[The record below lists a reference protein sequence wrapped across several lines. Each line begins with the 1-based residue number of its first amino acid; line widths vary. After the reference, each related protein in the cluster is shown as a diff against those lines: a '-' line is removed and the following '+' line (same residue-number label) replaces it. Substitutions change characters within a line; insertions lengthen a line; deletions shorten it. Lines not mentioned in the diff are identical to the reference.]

1 MDYAENLRRSPVF
14 RGTFDPSIDHGDSA
28 STLPR
33 GGDSPVEIHLRP
45 ARHDVHDFKLDH
57 LPSHAAAPFDRF
69 DAHEKAVPD
78 ADVPVLCEKQVTII
92 VLLARVC
99 TVYDATPKTF
109 VANVLRLH
117 RLGIIDSIAFLAD
130 LGLLPTSPLAS
141 SPRPTDFIEPWDSD
155 PRGLHLIPQTLN
167 MSRYARDFDEV
178 CLLGQGGFGQV
189 FKARHKL
196 DGICYAIKQVNFVN
210 KGFQSP
216 LVQNVLREV
225 HCLARCD
232 HPNVNRYY
240 SAWLEPT
247 WVPMGQPSAFPATA
261 ASAAAA
267 TKPHAS
273 SGGGVSL
280 SSIEAKHE
288 NRQLIEDIRRFVD
301 DLQSSDSDVLSM
313 SSASTAPSFVAS
325 DSSSVD
331 FSFDHSTSRQSNF
344 SDLPMY
350 HSTGDL
356 STTNIVHN
364 ATTHHSQTS
373 ESSWSHHR
381 TASIR
386 PDNMQLEIVPKVP
399 PSLVSRGRAA
409 PGMEWAWNLKRH
421 WNMPDSMHH
430 RRPAKLRLGMKGEPG
445 ADPSGGPSFT
455 YHVTLYIQMF
465 LCEQSTLHDWLEERN
480 RYRKVDGDQSLRL
493 FRQLVD
499 GLLHVHENGIVHRDL
514 KPSNVFLARDG
525 SLKIGDFGLSKLLA
539 DAMCDDD
546 DVRRRSQTPCDP
558 RHTQGVGTMSY
569 ASPEQV
575 AGTDYDAKVDSFSL
589 GIILLELFVPFHTRM
604 ERADALTRL
613 RQDPC
618 ELPALVTET
627 YPHVAVMI
635 RGLVAPTASRWT
647 MHQTKAYLNDEFPH
661 VEVECRGG
669 AGEVVALRQQ
679 LKENQER
686 LAQQDAIIEDLRR
699 QLAAKAL

>member
-155 PRGLHLIPQTLN
+155 PRGLHHIPQTLN

-232 HPNVNRYY
+232 HPNVN
-240 SAWLEPT
+240 
-247 WVPMGQPSAFPATA
+247 
-261 ASAAAA
+261 
-267 TKPHAS
+267 
-273 SGGGVSL
+273 
-280 SSIEAKHE
+280 
-288 NRQLIEDIRRFVD
+288 
-301 DLQSSDSDVLSM
+301 
-313 SSASTAPSFVAS
+313 
-325 DSSSVD
+325 
-331 FSFDHSTSRQSNF
+331 

-480 RYRKVDGDQSLRL
+480 RYRKVDGEQSLRL

-546 DVRRRSQTPCDP
+546 DARRRSQTQCDP

-575 AGTDYDAKVDSFSL
+575 AGSDYDVKVDSF
-589 GIILLELFVPFHTRM
+589 R
-604 ERADALTRL
+604 
-613 RQDPC
+613 
-618 ELPALVTET
+618 
-627 YPHVAVMI
+627 
-635 RGLVAPTASRWT
+635 
-647 MHQTKAYLNDEFPH
+647 
-661 VEVECRGG
+661 
-669 AGEVVALRQQ
+669 
-679 LKENQER
+679 
-686 LAQQDAIIEDLRR
+686 
-699 QLAAKAL
+699 